1 MINDEFTGTSQESF
15 WRGQFGDDYSSRNSG
30 PLLISAKIDMFSKAL
45 RMSDNT
51 NNILELGANIGLN
64 ASALKV
70 LYPGAHYT
78 GVEINETAFQ
88 VLSSNK
94 DVDVAHHCSIYEFMD
109 KQRFELV
116 FTAGVLIHLEPSK
129 LPSVYEKIYEL
140 SSRYI
145 LVAEYFS
152 PQPDEVLYRGHSGK
166 LFRRDFAGEI
176 LDTYTDLT
184 LVDYGFVYRRD
195 RKFNHDDMNWFLMEK
210 AQR

>member
-1 MINDEFTGTSQESF
+1 MSNDDSTGTSQELF
-15 WRGQFGDDYSSRNSG
+15 WKGSFGDDYSNRNSG
-30 PLLISAKIDMFSKAL
+30 PLFISAKIDMFSKAL
-45 RMSDNT
+45 RTSIKINK
-51 NNILELGANIGLN
+51 ILELGANIGLN
-64 ASALKV
+64 ASALKAIF
-70 LYPGAHYT
+70 PEAHYS
-78 GVEINETAFQ
+78 GVEINGTAFQ
-88 VLSSNK
+88 ALSSNR
-94 DVDVAHHCSIYEFMD
+94 DVDSAYHCSIYEFMA
-109 KQRFELV
+109 KERFELV

-129 LPSVYEKIYEL
+129 LPSVYEKIYTL

-176 LDTYTDLT
+176 LDTFTDLT

-210 AQR
+210 VQR

>member
-1 MINDEFTGTSQESF
+1 
-15 WRGQFGDDYSSRNSG
+15 
-30 PLLISAKIDMFSKAL
+30 
-45 RMSDNT
+45 
-51 NNILELGANIGLN
+51 
-64 ASALKV
+64 
-70 LYPGAHYT
+70 
-78 GVEINETAFQ
+78 
-88 VLSSNK
+88 
-94 DVDVAHHCSIYEFMD
+94 MD
-109 KQRFELV
+109 KQIELNY
-116 FTAGVLIHLEPSK
+116 AGVLIHLEPSK
-129 LPSVYEKIYEL
+129 LPSVYEKIYKL